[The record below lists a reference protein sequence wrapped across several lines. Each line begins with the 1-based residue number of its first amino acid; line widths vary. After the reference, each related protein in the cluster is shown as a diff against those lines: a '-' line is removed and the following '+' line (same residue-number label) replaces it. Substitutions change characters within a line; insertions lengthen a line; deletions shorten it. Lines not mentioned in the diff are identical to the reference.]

1 MRSSAQRVGRFQA
14 PIPPAYRTIRG
25 WALGVL
31 LEAHAIRECHQHGH
45 MKDSTDPHALE
56 RAMGVAREEPFPGTS
71 SAQCLAAIDEAMNS
85 IGDACPEC
93 D

>member
-1 MRSSAQRVGRFQA
+1 
-14 PIPPAYRTIRG
+14 
-25 WALGVL
+25 
-31 LEAHAIRECHQHGH
+31 

-56 RAMGVAREEPFPGTS
+56 RACWVAWREPFPATS
-71 SAQCLAAIDEAMNS
+71 SVQCLAAIDEVMNS